1 MRTLEFG
8 LWLLYTKSEEG
19 YREKIGHMEALPA
32 TLEDLL
38 ERGEGSIAAQD
49 IPLIKHAYQVAA
61 DAHDGQSR
69 MSGEPFIQHSLATA
83 ATLVDLRLDAATVA
97 AGLLH
102 DVPEDTAVSV
112 EQIGEIF
119 GDEIATLVDGVTK
132 LRKITWTSLEEE
144 EAESLRK
151 IFLAMVDDIRV
162 ILIRLAD
169 RLHNMHT
176 LRALPEDRGTVIAR
190 ETLEIFAPL
199 AHRLGMWQIKEEL
212 EDLALGYLE
221 PDRYREVVEL
231 LKERQTDR
239 ERYVEGVVQTLRSS
253 LSEGGIKS
261 EVTGRRKHIY
271 SIYQKMKKRGRDF
284 DRIYDVYGARI
295 IVDSVQDCYAALGM
309 VHSLWRPIAGEF
321 DDYIAMPKDNMY
333 QSLHTAVVGPQGRAL
348 EVQIRTWDMHW
359 TAEYGVA
366 AHWRYKEQ
374 VERDAVLESKM
385 AWLRQLMD
393 WRRELVDAQEFVD
406 SLKTDLFPEEVYV
419 FTPKGDVIELPR
431 GATPID
437 FAYHVHTE
445 IGHLCQGAKVNG
457 RIVSLNHQL
466 KDGDQVMILTAKRG
480 GPSRDW
486 LNPHLGYVHTSR
498 ARQKIR
504 QFFRKQEREE
514 NIQRGRALLEREL
527 KRLGIEREKY
537 DDIAKLFHFRK
548 VDDLLAALGYGDLNV
563 HQISTK
569 MLQVEGG
576 KEEGLQEKAPP
587 VVTTDEARGITVT
600 GVGDLL
606 THIGGCCNPLPG
618 DKIVGY
624 VTRGRGVTIHRLD
637 CGNVLRV
644 LRDGDKE
651 RLIEVDWGE
660 EQDAVYPVVIRITAY
675 DRKGLLKDVAGVIDA
690 EDVNMI
696 AATIASRKKDQT
708 ATIVATLEITGMAQ
722 LSRVLAKIESLTNV
736 LEAVRQTG

>member
-1 MRTLEFG
+1 M
-8 LWLLYTKSEEG
+8 
-19 YREKIGHMEALPA
+19 EKLPA

-38 ERGEGSIAAQD
+38 ERGQDSIAAQD
-49 IPLIKHAYQVAA
+49 IPLIKRAYQVAA

-69 MSGEPFIQHSLATA
+69 MSGEPFIHHSLATA
-83 ATLVDLRLDAATVA
+83 ATLLDLRLDAATVA

-102 DVPEDTAVSV
+102 DVPEDTAVTV
-112 EQIGEIF
+112 EDISEIF
-119 GDEIATLVDGVTK
+119 GEEIARLVDGVTK

-176 LRALPEDRGTVIAR
+176 LGALPEERGTVIAR

-212 EDLALGYLE
+212 EDLALEYLE
-221 PDRYREVVEL
+221 PDRYREVVDFL
-231 LKERQTDR
+231 SERQADR
-239 ERYVEGVVQTLRSS
+239 ERYVEGVVQALRRTLAESS
-253 LSEGGIKS
+253 IKG

-295 IVDSVQDCYAALGM
+295 IVDDIPNCYAALGI

-359 TAEYGVA
+359 MAEYGVA

-431 GATPID
+431 GATPVD

-445 IGHLCQGAKVNG
+445 IGHVCQGAKVNG
-457 RIVSLNHQL
+457 RIVPLNYQL
-466 KDGDQVMILTAKRG
+466 KDGDQVLILTAKRG

-504 QFFRKQEREE
+504 QFFRRQEREE
-514 NIQRGRALLEREL
+514 NIARGRALVEREL
-527 KRLGIEREKY
+527 KRLGIEHESY
-537 DDIAKLFHFRK
+537 EEIAKLLRFKK
-548 VDDLLAALGYGDLNV
+548 VDDLLAAVGYGDINV
-563 HQISTK
+563 HQISTRI
-569 MLQVEGG
+569 LEVEGE
-576 KEEGLQEKAPP
+576 KEEALDEKARQIIDS
-587 VVTTDEARGITVT
+587 DEAKGVTVT

-606 THIGGCCNPLPG
+606 THIAGCCNPLPG
-618 DKIVGY
+618 DKIIGY

-637 CGNVLRV
+637 CGNVLRI

-660 EQDAVYPVVIRITAY
+660 EQDAAYPVVIKITAY
-675 DRKGLLKDVAGVIDA
+675 DRKGLLKDVAAVIDA
-690 EDVNMI
+690 EDVNMTS
-696 AATIASRKKDQT
+696 ATISSRRKDQI

-736 LEAVRQTG
+736 LEAVRQTA

>member
-1 MRTLEFG
+1 METLPTTLDE
-8 LWLLYTKSEEG
+8 LLL
-19 YREKIGHMEALPA
+19 RA
-32 TLEDLL
+32 EDV
-38 ERGEGSIAAQD
+38 IPAQD
-49 IPLIKHAYQVAA
+49 MTLIRRAYQVASE
-61 DAHDGQSR
+61 AHDGQSR
-69 MSGEPFIQHSLATA
+69 LSGEPFIHHSLATA
-83 ATLVDLRLDAATVA
+83 AALAEMRLDAATVA

-102 DVPEDTAVSV
+102 DVPEDTAVTV
-112 EQIGEIF
+112 KDLEETF
-119 GDEIATLVDGVTK
+119 GTEIASLVDGVTK

-176 LRALPEDRGTVIAR
+176 LQALPAERGTVIAR

-199 AHRLGMWQIKEEL
+199 AHRLGMWKIKEEL
-212 EDLALGYLE
+212 EDLALEYLE
-221 PDRYREVVEL
+221 PNKYQEVVEL
-231 LKERQTDR
+231 LRERRADR
-239 ERYVEGVVQTLRSS
+239 EQHVDAAVETLRKDLAAEGV
-253 LSEGGIKS
+253 KA

-271 SIYQKMKKRGRDF
+271 SIYQKMQKKGREF
-284 DRIYDVYGARI
+284 DHIYDVHGARI
-295 IVDSVQDCYAALGM
+295 IVDDIKDCYAALGI

-333 QSLHTAVVGPQGRAL
+333 QSLHTAVVGPQGRPL
-348 EVQIRTWDMHW
+348 EIQIRTWDMHW

-366 AHWRYKEQ
+366 AHWRYKER
-374 VERDAVLESKM
+374 VERDAVLEAKM
-385 AWLRQLMD
+385 AWLRQVMD
-393 WRRELVDAQEFVD
+393 WRRDLVDAQEFVD

-431 GATPID
+431 GSTPID

-445 IGHLCQGAKVNG
+445 IGELCQGAKVNG
-457 RIVSLNHQL
+457 KIVPLNYQL
-466 KDGDQVMILTAKRG
+466 KDGDQVQILTAKRG

-486 LNPHLGYVHTSR
+486 LNPHLGYVRTSR

-504 QFFRKQEREE
+504 QFFRRQEREE
-514 NIQRGRALLEREL
+514 NVTRGRVLLEKEL
-527 KRLGIEREKY
+527 KRLGIESESY
-537 DDIAKLFHFRK
+537 DDIAKMFLLSK
-548 VDDLLAALGYGDLNV
+548 VDDLLAAIGYGDINV
-563 HQISTK
+563 HQISSK
-569 MLQVEGG
+569 ILELESDKDLLDAAEAVAVSAPAEG
-576 KEEGLQEKAPP
+576 A
-587 VVTTDEARGITVT
+587 GIRVT

-606 THIGGCCNPLPG
+606 TKIGGCCNPLPG
-618 DKIVGY
+618 DAIIGY

-637 CGNVLRV
+637 CANVLRV

-660 EQDAVYPVVIRITAY
+660 ALDTAYPVLVKITAY
-675 DRKGLLKDVAGVIDA
+675 DRKGLLKDIAAVIDA

-696 AATIASRKKDQT
+696 SATINTRTKDQV
-708 ATIVATLEITGMAQ
+708 ATIVATLEISGVTQ

-736 LEAVRQTG
+736 LEAARQTG

>member
-1 MRTLEFG
+1 METLPTTLDE
-8 LWLLYTKSEEG
+8 LLL
-19 YREKIGHMEALPA
+19 RA
-32 TLEDLL
+32 EDV
-38 ERGEGSIAAQD
+38 IPAQD
-49 IPLIKHAYQVAA
+49 MTLIRRAYQVASE
-61 DAHDGQSR
+61 AHDGQSR
-69 MSGEPFIQHSLATA
+69 LSGEPFIHHSLATA
-83 ATLVDLRLDAATVA
+83 AALAEMRLDAATVA

-102 DVPEDTAVSV
+102 DVPEDTAVTV
-112 EQIGEIF
+112 KDLEETF
-119 GDEIATLVDGVTK
+119 GTEIASLVDGVTK

-151 IFLAMVDDIRV
+151 IFLAMVDDVRV

-176 LRALPEDRGTVIAR
+176 LQALPAERGTVIAR

-199 AHRLGMWQIKEEL
+199 AHRLGMWKIKEEL
-212 EDLALGYLE
+212 EDLALEYLE
-221 PDRYREVVEL
+221 PNKYQEVVEL
-231 LKERQTDR
+231 LRERRADR
-239 ERYVEGVVQTLRSS
+239 EQYVDAAVETLRKDLAAEGV
-253 LSEGGIKS
+253 KA

-271 SIYQKMKKRGRDF
+271 SIYQKMQKKGREF
-284 DRIYDVYGARI
+284 DHIYDVHGARI
-295 IVDSVQDCYAALGM
+295 IVDDIKDCYAALGI

-333 QSLHTAVVGPQGRAL
+333 QSLHTAVVGPQGRPL
-348 EVQIRTWDMHW
+348 EIQIRTWDMHW

-374 VERDAVLESKM
+374 VERDAVLEAKM
-385 AWLRQLMD
+385 AWLRQVMD
-393 WRRELVDAQEFVD
+393 WRRDLVDAQEFVD

-431 GATPID
+431 GSTPVD

-445 IGHLCQGAKVNG
+445 IGELCQGAKVNG
-457 RIVSLNHQL
+457 KIVPLNYQL
-466 KDGDQVMILTAKRG
+466 KDGDQVQILTAKRG

-486 LNPHLGYVHTSR
+486 LNPHLGYVRTSR

-504 QFFRKQEREE
+504 QFFRRQEREE
-514 NIQRGRALLEREL
+514 NVTRGRVLLEKEL
-527 KRLGIEREKY
+527 KRLGIESESY
-537 DDIAKLFHFRK
+537 DDIAKMFLLSK
-548 VDDLLAALGYGDLNV
+548 VDDLLAAIGYGDINV
-563 HQISTK
+563 HQISSK
-569 MLQVEGG
+569 ILELESDKDLLDAAEAVAVSAPAEG
-576 KEEGLQEKAPP
+576 A
-587 VVTTDEARGITVT
+587 GIRVT

-606 THIGGCCNPLPG
+606 TKIGGCCNPLPG
-618 DKIVGY
+618 DAIIGY

-637 CGNVLRV
+637 CANVLRV

-660 EQDAVYPVVIRITAY
+660 ALDTAYPVLVKITAY
-675 DRKGLLKDVAGVIDA
+675 DRKGLLKDIAAVIDA

-696 AATIASRKKDQT
+696 SATINTRTKDQV
-708 ATIVATLEITGMAQ
+708 ATIVATLEISGVTQ

-736 LEAVRQTG
+736 LEAARQTG

>member
-1 MRTLEFG
+1 MD
-8 LWLLYTKSEEG
+8 K
-19 YREKIGHMEALPA
+19 LPE

-38 ERGEGSIAAQD
+38 DRGEDSIAAQD
-49 IPLIKHAYQVAA
+49 VTLIKRAYQVAA
-61 DAHDGQSR
+61 EAHDGQR
-69 MSGEPFIQHSLATA
+69 RLSGEPFIQHSLATA
-83 ATLVDLRLDAATVA
+83 AALVDLRLDAATVA

-102 DVPEDTAVSV
+102 DVPEDTTVTV

-119 GDEIATLVDGVTK
+119 GEEIARLVDGVTK

-176 LRALPEDRGTVIAR
+176 LGALPEDRGAVIAR

-212 EDLALGYLE
+212 EDLALRYLE
-221 PDRYREVVEL
+221 PDRYREVVDL
-231 LKERQTDR
+231 LSERRADR
-239 ERYVEGVVQTLRSS
+239 ERYVEGAVQTLRRT
-253 LSEGGIKS
+253 LTEGGIKVD
-261 EVTGRRKHIY
+261 VTGRRKHIY
-271 SIYQKMKKRGRDF
+271 SIYQKMQKRGRDF

-295 IVDSVQDCYAALGM
+295 IVDDIKDCYAALGL

-333 QSLHTAVVGPQGRAL
+333 QSLHTAVVGPEGRAL

-359 TAEYGVA
+359 MAEYGVA

-393 WRRELVDAQEFVD
+393 WRREFVDAQEFVD

-431 GATPID
+431 GATPVD

-457 RIVSLNHQL
+457 RIVPLNYQL
-466 KDGDQVMILTAKRG
+466 KDGDQVFILTAKRG

-486 LNPHLGYVHTSR
+486 LNPHLGYVRTSR

-504 QFFRKQEREE
+504 QFFRRQERKE
-514 NIQRGRALLEREL
+514 NIARGRSLVEREL
-527 KRLGIEREKY
+527 KRLGIEHESY
-537 DDIAKLFHFRK
+537 EEIAKLFHFKK
-548 VDDLLAALGYGDLNV
+548 VGDLLAAVGYGDVNV
-563 HQISTK
+563 HQISTR
-569 MLQVEGG
+569 MLEVEGE
-576 KEEGLQEKAPP
+576 KEEGFGQKPRG
-587 VVTTDEARGITVT
+587 VVDTGEAKGVTVT

-606 THIGGCCNPLPG
+606 TNIGGCCNPLPG
-618 DKIVGY
+618 DKIIGY
-624 VTRGRGVTIHRLD
+624 VTRGRGVTVHRLD

-644 LRDGDKE
+644 LRDGDRE

-660 EQDAVYPVVIRITAY
+660 EQGAAYPVVIRITAY
-675 DRKGLLKDVAGVIDA
+675 DRKGLLKDVAGIIDG
-690 EDVNMI
+690 EDVNMTS
-696 AATIASRKKDQT
+696 ATINSTKKDQT
-708 ATIVATLEITGMAQ
+708 AIIVATLEITGMAQ
-722 LSRVLAKIESLTNV
+722 LSRVLAKVESLTNV
-736 LEAVRQTG
+736 LEAVRQTS